1 MQTKHVMIRTILAN
15 DNIVND
21 RDDYKL
27 VLPLNVVIKANEYG
41 GIIVII
47 IIHSICLSIYMGL
60 FPVNMENCEN
70 NI

>member
-1 MQTKHVMIRTILAN
+1 MIRTILAN

-21 RDDYKL
+21 RDYHKL
-27 VLPLNVVIKANEYG
+27 VLSLNVVIKANEYG
-41 GIIVII
+41 GIIVIII